1 MRDEDIAQY
10 EREMQNA
17 KSDAEIVEVTRRW
30 TPILA
35 KCFRSTSI
43 RIKELNAKFDELKD
57 SVTASQIELLK
68 ATTAITERITELH
81 KKPSFK
87 ESKIEWVLGNI
98 ERILLTLIVVVLIF
112 GRDFVARLIEK

>member
-1 MRDEDIAQY
+1 MRDEDIERY
-10 EREMQNA
+10 EREMQEA

-30 TPILA
+30 TPVLA

-43 RIKELNAKFDELKD
+43 RIKELNRKFDDLKE
-57 SVTASQIELLK
+57 SVTDAQMELLK

-112 GRDFVARLIEK
+112 GRDFVARLIDK

>member
-57 SVTASQIELLK
+57 SVTDAQIELLK

-98 ERILLTLIVVVLIF
+98 ERILLTLIVIVLIF

>member
-1 MRDEDIAQY
+1 MRDEDIERY
-10 EREMQNA
+10 EREIQEA
-17 KSDAEIVEVTRRW
+17 KTDAEIVEVTRRW
-30 TPILA
+30 TPVLA

-43 RIKELNAKFDELKD
+43 RIKELNAKFDGLKD
-57 SVTASQIELLK
+57 AMAASQIELLK
-68 ATTAITERITELH
+68 ATAAISERITELH

-112 GRDFVARLIEK
+112 GRDFVARLIDK